1 MIAPLRTGQL
11 ISDVPEIEV
20 SENTVELSHVNVGNT
35 GVASDQQH
43 VLVVLKQ
50 RITGEISGART
61 HERIIRQRIDQQEFG
76 MHKEHE
82 PIVLRSKVLFFEKP
96 PIKFEILDASASCD
110 LSVSDLIDLS

>member
-1 MIAPLRTGQL
+1 VIATLRTGQL

-20 SENTVELSHVNVGNT
+20 SENTVELGHVNVGDT

-50 RITGEISGART
+50 RIRGEISGART
-61 HERIIRQRIDQQEFG
+61 HERIIRQRIDQQKFG

-82 PIVLRSKVLFFEKP
+82 PIVLRSKVLFFEEP
-96 PIKFEILDASASCD
+96 SIKFEILNASASCD